1 MRKAFSD
8 RGGGALGGTRGI
20 EKADEDQGG
29 YQEGSV
35 FGVGLERGFRD
46 SQGGSINTDGN
57 AVMSEAIQE
66 GVQQEFALKEVIPFR
81 IV

>member
-1 MRKAFSD
+1 MTEGVGRLVELGELRKPMKIREGTRKAQSSELVLN
-8 RGGGALGGTRGI
+8 G
-20 EKADEDQGG
+20 
-29 YQEGSV
+29 GSV
-35 FGVGLERGFRD
+35 D